1 MSTTILIKKK
11 LDNLRASTEFI
22 EACFQSRQRIP
33 SVIVHPVLHGDHK
46 YLRVLRAA
54 EMAAWDASLPLDVAQ
69 SFAQTVARSEAEGF
83 TEKSSTAGARATR

>member
-11 LDNLRASTEFI
+11 LEKLRTSAEFI
-22 EACFQSRQRIP
+22 EARFQPRRRIP
-33 SVIVHPVLHGDHK
+33 SVTVHPVLHGDHK

-69 SFAQTVARSEAEGF
+69 SFAETMARSE
-83 TEKSSTAGARATR
+83 TE